1 MEQKKYKKKFIR
13 KSVMKQNTNEIAMEE
28 CNGWSKVQMKEKNT
42 LENIAAISKTYRN
55 NANEELKQK
64 QKIKLNK

>member
-28 CNGWSKVQMKEKNT
+28 CNG
-42 LENIAAISKTYRN
+42 
-55 NANEELKQK
+55 
-64 QKIKLNK
+64 